1 LLQHHRDRASEGL
14 REGARSGGSGREG
27 MRGALVVAEITA
39 SVVLLVMCGLLLR
52 ALWTLQAIDPGF
64 RLEHTLTA
72 RTSLPM
78 PKYETT
84 GTRTRFY
91 DGVLSEIRALPGV
104 SSAAYVSFLPLSDMR
119 GGMFP
124 VGISGRVESRR
135 EDNVAFLRYVTPGYF
150 QTLGIP
156 ILQGRD
162 VRDGD
167 HVDGPPVAIVSA
179 SFVKQF
185 LSGREA
191 LGQRFNFAAADRE
204 IVGVVADVKM
214 RELTRGSEPQV
225 YIPHRQLPDR
235 TSEWFAPKDLAVRAT
250 GDPLALVSAVRAIVR
265 RADAEVPLSD
275 IQTLEQLVDDD
286 LASRVTQLR
295 VLGAFAGVAL
305 VLGGIGIHGL
315 LAFAVSARV
324 REIGIRMAL
333 GARRADVVAMIV
345 QRSLSLSAV
354 GVGAGAVL
362 AYISG
367 RWLQS
372 LLVGVSPADGMTFA
386 VAAALAG
393 ATAIAGSLRPALRAA
408 RVDPV
413 AAIRLE

>member
-1 LLQHHRDRASEGL
+1 
-14 REGARSGGSGREG
+14 
-27 MRGALVVAEITA
+27 
-39 SVVLLVMCGLLLR
+39 
-52 ALWTLQAIDPGF
+52 
-64 RLEHTLTA
+64 
-72 RTSLPM
+72 
-78 PKYETT
+78 
-84 GTRTRFY
+84 
-91 DGVLSEIRALPGV
+91 
-104 SSAAYVSFLPLSDMR
+104 
-119 GGMFP
+119 
-124 VGISGRVESRR
+124 VGISGHVESRR
-135 EDNVAFLRYVTPGYF
+135 EDNVAFLRYVTPGFF

-162 VRDGD
+162 VRDAD
-167 HVDGPPVAIVSA
+167 HLDGQPVAIVSA
-179 SFVKQF
+179 SFVTLFFPGQ
-185 LSGREA
+185 EA
-191 LGQRFNFAAADRE
+191 LGRRFNFAAANRE

-214 RELTRGSEPQV
+214 RGLTRVSEPQV

-235 TSEWFAPKDLAVRAT
+235 TYQWFAPKDLAVRAS
-250 GDPLALVSAVRAIVR
+250 GDPLALVSAVRAIVQ

-275 IQTLEQLVDDD
+275 IQTLEQLVDGD
-286 LASRVTQLR
+286 LASRVAQLR

-324 REIGIRMAL
+324 REIGIRMAF
-333 GARRADVVAMIV
+333 GARRADVVAMIAK
-345 QRSLSLSAV
+345 RSLSLSAV
-354 GVGAGAVL
+354 GVGAGIVL

-386 VAAALAG
+386 VAAALAA

-413 AAIRLE
+413 TALRLE